1 MKTKVDEDLCTSC
14 EDCANAAPEVFEMN
28 DEEIAIVKVDVVPAD
43 KEEAV
48 RQTAEECPADAI
60 SVEE

>member
-1 MKTKVDEDLCTSC
+1 
-14 EDCANAAPEVFEMN
+14 MN